1 MNPVFVNPL
10 ARISLDSELETDIQ
24 VPYRLTLAE
33 VASLPLL
40 SVPEIITTQIEVEW
54 SGAAPTEQQVAAT
67 QHQIK
72 AILEKKRTLI
82 LEKLDARIAAVK
94 AEKKGRPGD
103 AKLLHILAGLEQA
116 KAIFLEIY

>member
-1 MNPVFVNPL
+1 MHPVFVNPL
-10 ARISLDSELETDIQ
+10 SLLDLDSELETDLQ
-24 VPYRLTLAE
+24 VPSKLTLVE

-40 SVPEIITTQIEVEW
+40 SVPEIITTQIELEW
-54 SGAAPTEQQVAAT
+54 AGAAPTKQQVAAT
-67 QHQIK
+67 HHQIR